1 VSRDDGSG
9 GVLKNEYTPVNTSSG
24 ATAITISES
33 IKTDTPTSGV
43 IRIKGKRYTYT
54 SWATSTFSGLS
65 PALSE
70 NIVVAD
76 DVFVPFIDKQTNTTS
91 ESVTFIYA
99 STFTARVDVRQGSG
113 ASPIIPFNT
122 SLAVSSAGGSVN
134 TSRISDV

>member
-1 VSRDDGSG
+1 
-9 GVLKNEYTPVNTSSG
+9 
-24 ATAITISES
+24 
-33 IKTDTPTSGV
+33 
-43 IRIKGKRYTYT
+43 
-54 SWATSTFSGLS
+54 
-65 PALSE
+65 
-70 NIVVAD
+70 VVAD

-99 STFTARVDVRQGSG
+99 SAFTARVDVRQGSG